1 MRLWKF
7 YFPVLWLK
15 CLLIGMSISHDIA
28 GAIWEVLRPTH
39 SHTSYAFVHAR
50 HSLTMRIKGKG
61 DEEQKRVEI
70 DEINKETRRKRQK
83 QKEESFKISRR
94 KKRLS
99 FKKNVEA
106 INRIA
111 VDKGEHKKTEK
122 SIKRVRSEKL
132 NILPFFR
139 LNSLFFFYS
148 DWFPSTS
155 NLNL

>member
-1 MRLWKF
+1 
-7 YFPVLWLK
+7 
-15 CLLIGMSISHDIA
+15 
-28 GAIWEVLRPTH
+28 
-39 SHTSYAFVHAR
+39 
-50 HSLTMRIKGKG
+50 MRIKGKG

-83 QKEESFKISRR
+83 RKEESFKISRR

-148 DWFPSTS
+148 D
-155 NLNL
+155 